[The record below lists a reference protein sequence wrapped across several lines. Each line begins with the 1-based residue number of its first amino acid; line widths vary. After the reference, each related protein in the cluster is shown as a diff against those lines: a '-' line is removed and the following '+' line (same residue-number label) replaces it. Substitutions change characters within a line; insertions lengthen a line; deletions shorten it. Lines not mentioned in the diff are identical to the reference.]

1 MTSLA
6 TTRVASYAR
15 AVRDALSDL
24 SPEHAHAVLDGLDDH
39 LAEIVAEGAI
49 DLDEVLGPPAV
60 YAAELRA
67 SAGLA
72 AAGGPRTDDRGSWG
86 APDTSLIAGPPDSP
100 LASESSG
107 SRASVRNAVP
117 SSDDRAAE
125 EPRTTDAAA
134 RQNNAD
140 RSALEQAGVRARRVW
155 SHRGVNSARAK
166 LVIVFGVLGIVV
178 IRSSRPLNA
187 FEIVLGALGIC
198 ALWWLL
204 RLTSRRAQL
213 SEPWASR
220 LPVALAVAAII
231 GAVLLGGLLA
241 GQHVVY
247 IGNTS
252 SPTTGFRVGG
262 DTAAPDVVGMTVSE
276 ASEMLRQFNLSLVVN
291 GNERTL
297 DSTMVILRM
306 RPLSGTVVRYG
317 SLITVEVAPVSS
329 TLPRPSV
336 VTPSPES
343 VEVVRTTIG
352 VTGTTVFTTVP
363 TGPTAVASS
372 DGTRPTTALGATSTA
387 QPNPSTSTP

>member
-155 SHRGVNSARAK
+155 SHRGVNSAREP
-166 LVIVFGVLGIVV
+166 VRSPPNVLRLRRRG
-178 IRSSRPLNA
+178 LQ
-187 FEIVLGALGIC
+187 ALG
-198 ALWWLL
+198 
-204 RLTSRRAQL
+204 RAW
-213 SEPWASR
+213 SVAASR
-220 LPVALAVAAII
+220 LMNASAEARDASTAPRASVSARPCHWLDRTSYRN
-231 GAVLLGGLLA
+231 L
-241 GQHVVY
+241 HDPTDH
-247 IGNTS
+247 TS
-252 SPTTGFRVGG
+252 SLRR
-262 DTAAPDVVGMTVSE
+262 ASWVV
-276 ASEMLRQFNLSLVVN
+276 ML
-291 GNERTL
+291 
-297 DSTMVILRM
+297 
-306 RPLSGTVVRYG
+306 
-317 SLITVEVAPVSS
+317 
-329 TLPRPSV
+329 
-336 VTPSPES
+336 
-343 VEVVRTTIG
+343 
-352 VTGTTVFTTVP
+352 
-363 TGPTAVASS
+363 
-372 DGTRPTTALGATSTA
+372 
-387 QPNPSTSTP
+387 